1 MPRVDTI
8 EDLAASYV
16 EAIQTVPRASPFL
29 LGGFSLGGVVAFEM
43 ACQLRA
49 AGQGVALLAVIDA
62 SLPAARPTEPG
73 EPDAD
78 HVQVAQREQGEGS
91 DRADALGR
99 MCVSASAA

>member
-1 MPRVDTI
+1 FYGLRAVDSPGSEAPPRTI
-8 EDLAASYV
+8 EEMAAQYV
-16 EAIQTVPRASPFL
+16 QEIKAVQIEGPFL
-29 LGGFSLGGVVAFEM
+29 IGGFSLGGVVAFEM

-78 HVQVAQREQGEGS
+78 
-91 DRADALGR
+91 DAVKLIGQLAR
-99 MCVSASAA
+99 LWQW